1 MKTDSE
7 LLRRA
12 MNVYDNVHCHS
23 LDEFNEDLNRF
34 TVVKKMLSRYRI
46 TNEISTRLVL
56 NHCVILFNVFGQ
68 DALDMFLYKIP
79 RELYPMLFPFLLFL
93 NRLSEEFLIQQ
104 GVDLDLKILQE
115 LKKL

>member
-1 MKTDSE
+1 MKTDSDF
-7 LLRRA
+7 LRKA

-23 LDEFNEDLNRF
+23 LKEFNEDLNRF
-34 TVVKKMLSRYRI
+34 TVVKKMLIRYRV
-46 TNEISTRLVL
+46 TGEISTRLVL

-68 DALDMFLYKIP
+68 DALSMFLYKIP
-79 RELYPMLFPFLLFL
+79 EESYSTLFPFLLFI

>member
-1 MKTDSE
+1 MKNDSE
-7 LLRRA
+7 FLRRA

-23 LDEFNEDLNRF
+23 LKEFNEDLNRF
-34 TVVKKMLSRYRI
+34 TVIKKMLVRYKV

-68 DALDMFLYKIP
+68 DTLDMFLYKIP
-79 RELYPMLFPFLLFL
+79 RELYPMLFPFLVFL
-93 NRLSEEFLIQQ
+93 NRVSEEFLIRQE
-104 GVDLDLKILQE
+104 VDLDLKILQE